1 MINLVIDIL
10 KADANVTAITTA
22 DRIYPLSRLEGGTI
36 PAIVVQQ
43 ISTDPADT
51 HDSTSTMDTN
61 TVQVTIIEDK
71 PKDANALAVLVRA
84 ALDGY
89 GGNTIAEIRL
99 TNQVTDVFEAI
110 DLFTLTQTYDVRVVR
125 DNVTVPSALADL
137 GELYLDD
144 IYDVDATSPARYS
157 RLEYNASASVWES
170 TPDLNI
176 DGAVYSNPRLITLTN
191 GTTFTVASDDHLIF
205 CNYASGSG
213 SASSTLRLPEVATSE
228 GREVRIKTG
237 SHLSNQRTLTLRPA
251 TADTT
256 VTIDGSASASMDR
269 DYDGIT
275 VHCIDK
281 QWYITQ
287 RKSK

>member
-22 DRIYPLSRLEGGTI
+22 DRIYPLSRLEGATI

-43 ISTDPADT
+43 IATDPADT

-110 DLFTLTQTYDVRVVR
+110 DLFTLTQTYDVRVIR

-144 IYDVDATSPARYS
+144 VYDVNATSPGAYS
-157 RLEYNASASVWES
+157 RLEYNSS
-170 TPDLNI
+170 TSQWAATTDLNI
-176 DGAVYSNPRLITLTN
+176 YGAVYSNPRLITLTN
-191 GTTFTVASDDHLIF
+191 GTTFTVASDDHLLF
-205 CNYASGSG
+205 CNYASASGSG
-213 SASSTLRLPEVATSE
+213 AATLRLPAVATSE

-237 SHLSNQRTLTLRPA
+237 SNLSNQRTLSLTPA

-256 VTIDGSASASMDR
+256 VTIDGSASATMDR

-275 VHCIDK
+275 VHCIGG

>member
-22 DRIYPLSRLEGGTI
+22 DRIYPLSRLEGATI

-43 ISTDPADT
+43 IATDPADT

-275 VHCIDK
+275 VHCIDRE
-281 QWYITQ
+281 WYITQ

>member
-22 DRIYPLSRLEGGTI
+22 DRIYPLSRLEGATI

-43 ISTDPADT
+43 IATDPADT

-144 IYDVDATSPARYS
+144 VYDVNATSPGGYS
-157 RLEYNASASVWES
+157 RLEYNSSNS
-170 TPDLNI
+170 TWAATTDLNI
-176 DGAVYSNPRLITLTN
+176 YGAVYSNPRLITLTN

-213 SASSTLRLPEVATSE
+213 TGASTLRLPAVATSE

-251 TADTT
+251 AADTT
-256 VTIDGSASASMDR
+256 VTIDGSASATMDR

-275 VHCIDK
+275 VHCIDR

>member
-99 TNQVTDVFEAI
+99 TNQATDVFEAI
-110 DLFTLTQTYDVRVVR
+110 DLFTLTQTYDVRVIR

-144 IYDVDATSPARYS
+144 IYDVSAALPVSYMRIERNAGNTEWSATR
-157 RLEYNASASVWES
+157 N
-170 TPDLNI
+170 LNI
-176 DGAVYSNPRLITLTN
+176 YGAVYDEPKVVSLDGGETLS
-191 GTTFTVASDDHLIF
+191 VADDDHLIF
-205 CNYASGSG
+205 LNYKAAVTNG
-213 SASSTLRLPEVATSE
+213 SATLRLPLVASNS
-228 GREVRIKTG
+228 GREIRIKTG
-237 SHLSNQRTLTLRPA
+237 DRLSNQRTVTVTPA
-251 TADTT
+251 TADTSA
-256 VTIDGSASASMDR
+256 TIDGSASASLDR

-275 VHCIDK
+275 LHCIAGN
-281 QWYITQ
+281 WFITQ

>member
-22 DRIYPLSRLEGGTI
+22 DRIYPLSRLEGATI

-43 ISTDPADT
+43 IATDPADT

-157 RLEYNASASVWES
+157 RLEYNASTSVWES
-170 TPDLNI
+170 TLDLNI
-176 DGAVYSNPRLITLTN
+176 YGAVYSNPRLITLTN

-213 SASSTLRLPEVATSE
+213 SASSTLRLPEVDTSE

-269 DYDGIT
+269 AYDGIT

>member
-10 KADANVTAITTA
+10 KADANVTAITTT

-99 TNQVTDVFEAI
+99 TNQATDVFEAI
-110 DLFTLTQTYDVRVVR
+110 DLFTLTQTYDVRVIR

-144 IYDVDATSPARYS
+144 IYDVSAALPVSYMRIERNAGNTEWSATR
-157 RLEYNASASVWES
+157 N
-170 TPDLNI
+170 LNI
-176 DGAVYSNPRLITLTN
+176 YGAVYDEPKVVSLDGGETLS
-191 GTTFTVASDDHLIF
+191 VADDDHLIF
-205 CNYASGSG
+205 LNYKTSVTTG
-213 SASSTLRLPEVATSE
+213 SATLRLPLVASNS
-228 GREVRIKTG
+228 GREIRIKTG
-237 SHLSNQRTLTLRPA
+237 DRLSNQRTVTITPA

-256 VTIDGSASASMDR
+256 VTIDGSASASLDR

-275 VHCIDK
+275 LHCIGGN
-281 QWYITQ
+281 WFITQ

>member
-22 DRIYPLSRLEGGTI
+22 DRIYPLSRLEGATI

-43 ISTDPADT
+43 IATDPADT

-110 DLFTLTQTYDVRVVR
+110 DLFTLTQTYDVRVIR

-144 IYDVDATSPARYS
+144 VYDVNATSPGAYS
-157 RLEYNASASVWES
+157 RLEYNSS
-170 TPDLNI
+170 TSQWAATTDLNI
-176 DGAVYSNPRLITLTN
+176 YGAVYSNPRLITLTN
-191 GTTFTVASDDHLIF
+191 GTTFTVASDDHLLF
-205 CNYASGSG
+205 CNYASASGSG
-213 SASSTLRLPEVATSE
+213 AATLRLPAVATSE
-228 GREVRIKTG
+228 GREVRVKTG
-237 SHLSNQRTLTLRPA
+237 SNLSNQRTLTLTPA

-275 VHCIDK
+275 VHCIGG

>member
-99 TNQVTDVFEAI
+99 TNQATDVFEAI
-110 DLFTLTQTYDVRVVR
+110 DLFTLTQTYDVRVIR
-125 DNVTVPSALADL
+125 DNVTVPQALADL
-137 GELYLDD
+137 GALYLDD
-144 IYDVDATSPARYS
+144 VTDVIATAPLNYS
-157 RLEYNASASVWES
+157 RLEFDTGYWYATRN
-170 TPDLNI
+170 LNI
-176 DGAVYSNPRLITLTN
+176 YGAVYDEPKVVSLDGGETLS
-191 GTTFTVASDDHLIF
+191 VADDDHLTF
-205 CNYASGSG
+205 LNYKTASGSHTANLYLPAAG
-213 SASSTLRLPEVATSE
+213 SSS
-228 GREVRIKTG
+228 GREIRLKTG
-237 SHLSNQRTLTLRPA
+237 PNLSNQRTVVLRPNA
-251 TADTT
+251 GDSG
-256 VTIDGSASASMDR
+256 VTIDGSATATMDR
-269 DYDGIT
+269 AYDGIT
-275 VHCIDK
+275 VHCIGG

>member
-22 DRIYPLSRLEGGTI
+22 DRIYPLSRLEGATI

-43 ISTDPADT
+43 IATDPADT

-157 RLEYNASASVWES
+157 RLEYNASTSVWES
-170 TPDLNI
+170 TLDLNI
-176 DGAVYSNPRLITLTN
+176 YGAVYSNPRLITLTN

-213 SASSTLRLPEVATSE
+213 SASSTLRLPEVDTSE

-251 TADTT
+251 AADTT

-269 DYDGIT
+269 AYDGIT

>member
-22 DRIYPLSRLEGGTI
+22 DRIYPLSRLEGATI

-43 ISTDPADT
+43 IATDPADT

-110 DLFTLTQTYDVRVVR
+110 DLFTLTQTYDVRVIR

-144 IYDVDATSPARYS
+144 VYDVNATSPGAYS
-157 RLEYNASASVWES
+157 RLEYNSS
-170 TPDLNI
+170 TSQWAATTDLNI
-176 DGAVYSNPRLITLTN
+176 YGAVYSNPRLITLTN
-191 GTTFTVASDDHLIF
+191 GTTFTVASDDHLLF
-205 CNYASGSG
+205 CNYASASGSG
-213 SASSTLRLPEVATSE
+213 AATLRLPAVATSE

-237 SHLSNQRTLTLRPA
+237 SNLSNQRTLSLTPA

-275 VHCIDK
+275 VHCIGG

>member
-22 DRIYPLSRLEGGTI
+22 DRIYPLSRLEGATI

-43 ISTDPADT
+43 IATDPADT

-99 TNQVTDVFEAI
+99 TNQATDVFEAI
-110 DLFTLTQTYDVRVVR
+110 DLFTLTQTYDVRVIR

-144 IYDVDATSPARYS
+144 IYDVSAALPVSYMRIERNAGNTEWSATR
-157 RLEYNASASVWES
+157 N
-170 TPDLNI
+170 LNI
-176 DGAVYSNPRLITLTN
+176 YGAVYDEPKVVSLDGGETLS
-191 GTTFTVASDDHLIF
+191 VADDDHLIF
-205 CNYASGSG
+205 LNYKAAVTNG
-213 SASSTLRLPEVATSE
+213 SATLRLPLVASNS
-228 GREVRIKTG
+228 GREIRIKTG
-237 SHLSNQRTLTLRPA
+237 DRLSNQRTVTVTPA
-251 TADTT
+251 TADTSA
-256 VTIDGSASASMDR
+256 TIDGSASASLDR

-275 VHCIDK
+275 LHCIAGN
-281 QWYITQ
+281 WFITQ

>member
-1 MINLVIDIL
+1 
-10 KADANVTAITTA
+10 
-22 DRIYPLSRLEGGTI
+22 
-36 PAIVVQQ
+36 
-43 ISTDPADT
+43 
-51 HDSTSTMDTN
+51 MDTN

>member
-22 DRIYPLSRLEGGTI
+22 DRIYPLSRLEGATI

-43 ISTDPADT
+43 IATDPADT

-237 SHLSNQRTLTLRPA
+237 SHLSNQRTLTLQPA
-251 TADTT
+251 AADTT

-269 DYDGIT
+269 AYDGIT
-275 VHCIDK
+275 VHCIDRE
-281 QWYITQ
+281 WYITQ

>member
-10 KADANVTAITTA
+10 KADANVTAITTS

-99 TNQVTDVFEAI
+99 TNQATDVFEAI
-110 DLFTLTQTYDVRVVR
+110 DLFTLTQTYDVRVIR

-157 RLEYNASASVWES
+157 RLEYNASTSVWES
-170 TPDLNI
+170 TLDLNI
-176 DGAVYSNPRLITLTN
+176 YGAVYSNPRLITLTN

-213 SASSTLRLPEVATSE
+213 TGSSTLRLPAVATSE

-256 VTIDGSASASMDR
+256 VTIDGSASATMDR

-275 VHCIDK
+275 VHCIDR

>member
-22 DRIYPLSRLEGGTI
+22 DRIYPLSRLEGATI

-43 ISTDPADT
+43 IATDPADT

-144 IYDVDATSPARYS
+144 IYDVDATSPVRYS
-157 RLEYNASASVWES
+157 RLEYNASTSVWES
-170 TPDLNI
+170 THDLNI

-213 SASSTLRLPEVATSE
+213 SASSTLRLPAVATSE

-237 SHLSNQRTLTLRPA
+237 SHLSNQRNLTLRPA
-251 TADTT
+251 AADTT

-269 DYDGIT
+269 AYDGIT
-275 VHCIDK
+275 VHCIDRE
-281 QWYITQ
+281 WYITQ

>member
-10 KADANVTAITTA
+10 KADANVTAITTS

-99 TNQVTDVFEAI
+99 TNQATDVFEAI
-110 DLFTLTQTYDVRVVR
+110 DLFTLTQTYDVRVIR

-157 RLEYNASASVWES
+157 RLEYNASTSVWES

-191 GTTFTVASDDHLIF
+191 GTTFTVDSDDHLIF

-213 SASSTLRLPEVATSE
+213 SASSTLRLPAVATSE

-251 TADTT
+251 AADTT
-256 VTIDGSASASMDR
+256 VTIDGSASAEMDR
-269 DYDGIT
+269 AYDGIT
-275 VHCIDK
+275 VHCIDRE
-281 QWYITQ
+281 WYITQ

>member
-99 TNQVTDVFEAI
+99 TNQATDVFEAI
-110 DLFTLTQTYDVRVVR
+110 DLFTLTQTYDVRVIR

-144 IYDVDATSPARYS
+144 IYDVNATIPGAYS
-157 RLEYNASASVWES
+157 RLEYNSSNS
-170 TPDLNI
+170 TWAATTDLNI
-176 DGAVYSNPRLITLTN
+176 YGAIYSEPKIVNLDGGETLS
-191 GTTFTVASDDHLIF
+191 VASDDHLTF
-205 CNYASGSG
+205 LNYKTASGSHTADLYLPAAG
-213 SASSTLRLPEVATSE
+213 SSS
-228 GREVRIKTG
+228 GREIRVKTG
-237 SHLSNQRTLTLRPA
+237 PNLSNQRTVVLRPNA
-251 TADTT
+251 GDSG
-256 VTIDGSASASMDR
+256 VTIDGSATATMDR
-269 DYDGIT
+269 AYDGIT
-275 VHCIDK
+275 VHCIGG

>member
-10 KADANVTAITTA
+10 KADANVTAITTS

-99 TNQVTDVFEAI
+99 TNQATDVFEAI
-110 DLFTLTQTYDVRVVR
+110 DLFTLTQTYDVRVIR

-144 IYDVDATSPARYS
+144 VYDVDATSPGAYS
-157 RLEYNASASVWES
+157 RLEYNSS
-170 TPDLNI
+170 TSRWAATTDLNI
-176 DGAVYSNPRLITLTN
+176 YGAVYSNPRLITLTN
-191 GTTFTVASDDHLIF
+191 STTFTVASDDHLIF
-205 CNYASGSG
+205 CNYASASG
-213 SASSTLRLPEVATSE
+213 TGAATLRLPAVATSE
-228 GREVRIKTG
+228 GREVRVKTG
-237 SHLSNQRTLTLRPA
+237 SNLSNQRTLILTPA

-256 VTIDGSASASMDR
+256 VTIDGSASATMDR

-275 VHCIDK
+275 VHCIGG

>member
-99 TNQVTDVFEAI
+99 TNQATDVFEAI
-110 DLFTLTQTYDVRVVR
+110 DLFTLTQTYDVRVIR

-144 IYDVDATSPARYS
+144 IYDVDATSPASYS
-157 RLEYNASASVWES
+157 RLEYNASTSVWES
-170 TPDLNI
+170 TLDLNVY
-176 DGAVYSNPRLITLTN
+176 GAVYSNPRLITLTN

-213 SASSTLRLPEVATSE
+213 TGASTLRLPAVATSE

-251 TADTT
+251 AADTT
-256 VTIDGSASASMDR
+256 VTIDGSASATMDR
-269 DYDGIT
+269 DYDGIS
-275 VHCIDK
+275 VHCIDG

>member
-22 DRIYPLSRLEGGTI
+22 DRIYPLSRLEGATI

-43 ISTDPADT
+43 IATDPADT

-144 IYDVDATSPARYS
+144 IYDVDATSPVRYS
-157 RLEYNASASVWES
+157 RLEYNASTSVWES
-170 TPDLNI
+170 THDLNI

-237 SHLSNQRTLTLRPA
+237 SHLSNQRDLTLRPA
-251 TADTT
+251 AADTT
-256 VTIDGSASASMDR
+256 VTIDGSASAEMDR
-269 DYDGIT
+269 SYDGIT

>member
-71 PKDANALAVLVRA
+71 PKEANALAVLVRA

-99 TNQVTDVFEAI
+99 TNQATDVFEAI

-144 IYDVDATSPARYS
+144 VYDVNATSPGAYS
-157 RLEYNASASVWES
+157 RLEYNSSNS
-170 TPDLNI
+170 TWAATTDLNI
-176 DGAVYSNPRLITLTN
+176 YGAVYSNPRILALTN
-191 GTTFTVASDDHLIF
+191 GATFTVNSDDHLLF
-205 CNYASGSG
+205 ANYA
-213 SASSTLRLPEVATSE
+213 ATSGNLTATLYLPAVSGNE
-228 GREVRIKTG
+228 GREIRLKTG
-237 SHLSNQRTLTLRPA
+237 NHLSNQRTLVLTKA
-251 TADTT
+251 QSDSG
-256 VTIDGSASASMDR
+256 VTIDGSATATMDR
-269 DYDGIT
+269 AYDGIT
-275 VHCIDK
+275 VHCIGG

>member
-99 TNQVTDVFEAI
+99 TNQATDVFEAI

-125 DNVTVPSALADL
+125 DNVSVPSALADL

-157 RLEYNASASVWES
+157 RLEYNASTSVWES
-170 TPDLNI
+170 TLDLNI
-176 DGAVYSNPRLITLTN
+176 YGAVYTNPRLITLTN

-213 SASSTLRLPEVATSE
+213 SASSTLRLPAVADSD

-237 SHLSNQRTLTLRPA
+237 DHLSNQRTLTLRPA
-251 TADTT
+251 AADTT
-256 VTIDGSASASMDR
+256 VTIDGSASATMDR
-269 DYDGIT
+269 AYDGIT
-275 VHCIDK
+275 VHCIDR

>member
-99 TNQVTDVFEAI
+99 TNQATDVFEAI

-157 RLEYNASASVWES
+157 RLEYNASTSVWES

-191 GTTFTVASDDHLIF
+191 GTTFTVASGDHLIF

-251 TADTT
+251 AEDTT

-269 DYDGIT
+269 SYDGIT
-275 VHCIDK
+275 VHCIDRE
-281 QWYITQ
+281 WYITQ

>member
-10 KADANVTAITTA
+10 KADANVTAITTT

-99 TNQVTDVFEAI
+99 TNQATDVFEAI
-110 DLFTLTQTYDVRVVR
+110 DLFTLTQTYDVRVIR

-144 IYDVDATSPARYS
+144 IYDVSAAIPLSYMRIERNAGNTEWSATR
-157 RLEYNASASVWES
+157 N
-170 TPDLNI
+170 LNI
-176 DGAVYSNPRLITLTN
+176 YGAVYDEPKVVSLDGGETLS
-191 GTTFTVASDDHLIF
+191 VADDDHLIF
-205 CNYASGSG
+205 LNYKPAVTNG
-213 SASSTLRLPEVATSE
+213 SATLRLPLVASNS
-228 GREVRIKTG
+228 GREIRIKTG
-237 SHLSNQRTLTLRPA
+237 DRLSNQRTITVTPA
-251 TADTT
+251 TADTS
-256 VTIDGSASASMDR
+256 VTIDGSASASLDR

-275 VHCIDK
+275 LHCIAGN
-281 QWYITQ
+281 WYITQ

>member
-22 DRIYPLSRLEGGTI
+22 DRIYPLSRLEGATI

-43 ISTDPADT
+43 IATDPADT

-110 DLFTLTQTYDVRVVR
+110 DLFTLTQTYDVRVIR

-137 GELYLDD
+137 GELCLDD
-144 IYDVDATSPARYS
+144 VYDVNATSPGAYS
-157 RLEYNASASVWES
+157 RLEYNSS
-170 TPDLNI
+170 TSQWAATTDLNI
-176 DGAVYSNPRLITLTN
+176 YGAVYSNPRLITLTN
-191 GTTFTVASDDHLIF
+191 GTTFTVASDDHLLF
-205 CNYASGSG
+205 CNYASASGSG
-213 SASSTLRLPEVATSE
+213 AATLRLPAVATSE

-237 SHLSNQRTLTLRPA
+237 SNLSNQRTLTLTPA

-256 VTIDGSASASMDR
+256 VTIDGSASATMDR

-275 VHCIDK
+275 VHCIGG